1 VVCRQRRSHRRAGG
15 KGAASHDRAGRC
27 GTRRRHDGVRG
38 GLCRNLSSRGLLRG
52 PDSQGRQSRRSSN
65 RAGVEIPVHP
75 QSQSGQ
81 GARPRFANRDLAA
94 CRRGDRVK
102 RRDFITLLGGAATWP
117 LAAQAQS
124 PDPMRRIG
132 VLMALPV
139 NDPVGQSEIA
149 ALHRGLR
156 KLGWIIGRN
165 VQIEYRWA
173 GADVDRVQTFAKQ
186 LVALRPDVILGRST
200 PAVRALMAET
210 RTIPIVFTVVAE
222 PVASGFAA
230 SLARPGR
237 NITGF
242 TNVEPSIAGKWLE
255 LVKEMAPPVA
265 RVGLIFNPTTAP
277 YAGPFLQAAEA
288 AAARLGVESVV
299 VPIHDDAE
307 IKDAVAGLS
316 RKHASALV
324 GITDSFIIEHRKMII
339 GLADQYRLPAV
350 YPFRLFA
357 TD

>member
-1 VVCRQRRSHRRAGG
+1 
-15 KGAASHDRAGRC
+15 
-27 GTRRRHDGVRG
+27 
-38 GLCRNLSSRGLLRG
+38 
-52 PDSQGRQSRRSSN
+52 
-65 RAGVEIPVHP
+65 
-75 QSQSGQ
+75 
-81 GARPRFANRDLAA
+81 
-94 CRRGDRVK
+94 
-102 RRDFITLLGGAATWP
+102 
-117 LAAQAQS
+117 
-124 PDPMRRIG
+124 
-132 VLMALPV
+132 
-139 NDPVGQSEIA
+139 
-149 ALHRGLR
+149 
-156 KLGWIIGRN
+156 
-165 VQIEYRWA
+165 
-173 GADVDRVQTFAKQ
+173 
-186 LVALRPDVILGRST
+186 
-200 PAVRALMAET
+200 MAET

-324 GITDSFIIEHRKMII
+324 GITDSLIIEHRKMII

-357 TD
+357 TDGGLMSYGADIVDMYQGAASYIDRVLRGEMPSDLPVQQPTKFELVLNLKTAKALGLEIPATVLARADEVIE

>member
-1 VVCRQRRSHRRAGG
+1 MLDV
-15 KGAASHDRAGRC
+15 
-27 GTRRRHDGVRG
+27 RRR
-38 GLCRNLSSRGLLRG
+38 
-52 PDSQGRQSRRSSN
+52 
-65 RAGVEIPVHP
+65 E
-75 QSQSGQ
+75 
-81 GARPRFANRDLAA
+81 
-94 CRRGDRVK
+94 
-102 RRDFITLLGGAATWP
+102 FITLIGGAAAWP
-117 LAAQAQS
+117 LATWAQ
-124 PDPMRRIG
+124 PEPTRRIG
-132 VLMALPV
+132 VLMGLSA

-156 KLGWIIGRN
+156 KLGWIVGRN

-173 GADVDRVQTFAKQ
+173 GADADRVQTFAKQ

-210 RTIPIVFTVVAE
+210 RTVPIVFTVVAE
-222 PVASGFAA
+222 PVTSGFVA

-242 TNVEPSIAGKWLE
+242 TNVEPSIAGKWVE
-255 LVKEMAPPVA
+255 LLKEMAPPVG
-265 RVGLIFNPTTAP
+265 RVGFIFNPTTAP

-288 AAARLGVESVV
+288 AAARLAVESVTMPV
-299 VPIHDDAE
+299 HDDE
-307 IKDAVAGLS
+307 QINDAIVTLA
-316 RKHASALV
+316 RKHASGLV

-357 TD
+357 TEGGLVSYGADIIDMYKGAASYIDRVLRGEMPGDLPVQQPTKFELVLNLKAAKSLGLDIPIKLLAFADEVIE